1 MTRVH
6 SAVCVWWLRSSLNFA
21 AVSLLL
27 GLCWPLENERNTTCG
42 GFLTQF
48 RGSFQSPNYPDHYDD
63 LSECRWYIFA
73 PREFAILIEKH
84 SIDIEDDAAR
94 ADCPYDHLKTFTA
107 SQGLMEIPED
117 KSKRTAVILRRR
129 WCFRSSRGNTYQF
142 TFDYFDTVGDPPK
155 CKHMYLKVLEK
166 NEGQMRSHPRLCGK
180 VIPEPVHTRS
190 SSVSLLFLSDRALD
204 KNGLHVRWKVFGCN
218 EDRSEPSGQL
228 RFPRDGVFIA
238 YPATCVWTLIASQD
252 QTVELSVRKLNLER
266 CDVEYLRVFEGQEEG
281 RALLDDLCQLDSSV
295 VITSTRR
302 VMSLHLRMQS
312 LREEAVE
319 ASYQLKAVPCGGLYE
334 ASEGSLVSPRDL
346 ANVDGGVT
354 CIWIIRVKT
363 GYLPRIEFLDFSFTE
378 SQNCSAAYLEMM
390 VIANRTGGVAQSNS
404 FPNLYVHESE
414 CSWNVY
420 APKVC
425 EMMVIANRTGGV
437 AQSNSFPN
445 LYVHESECSWN
456 VYAPK
461 GERLALFLTELRF
474 SKTKYCAVS
483 TLTVMAI
490 LTKPESRAFL
500 SSEDSLSLRIC
511 GGVMKFAYMSV
522 PGADCTSTKLE
533 APAEIARNIDPK
545 EQSDSAIVWEEI
557 DQIPN

>member
-1 MTRVH
+1 MGSCRNSTFCRFS
-6 SAVCVWWLRSSLNFA
+6 SA
-21 AVSLLL
+21 
-27 GLCWPLENERNTTCG
+27 
-42 GFLTQF
+42 
-48 RGSFQSPNYPDHYDD
+48 
-63 LSECRWYIFA
+63 
-73 PREFAILIEKH
+73 
-84 SIDIEDDAAR
+84 
-94 ADCPYDHLKTFTA
+94 
-107 SQGLMEIPED
+107 
-117 KSKRTAVILRRR
+117 
-129 WCFRSSRGNTYQF
+129 
-142 TFDYFDTVGDPPK
+142 
-155 CKHMYLKVLEK
+155 
-166 NEGQMRSHPRLCGK
+166 
-180 VIPEPVHTRS
+180 
-190 SSVSLLFLSDRALD
+190 
-204 KNGLHVRWKVFGCN
+204 
-218 EDRSEPSGQL
+218 
-228 RFPRDGVFIA
+228 
-238 YPATCVWTLIASQD
+238 
-252 QTVELSVRKLNLER
+252 
-266 CDVEYLRVFEGQEEG
+266 
-281 RALLDDLCQLDSSV
+281 
-295 VITSTRR
+295 
-302 VMSLHLRMQS
+302 
-312 LREEAVE
+312 
-319 ASYQLKAVPCGGLYE
+319 CGGLYE

-363 GYLPRIEFLDFSFTE
+363 GYLPRIEFQDFSFTE
-378 SQNCSAAYLEMM
+378 SQNCSAAYLEAYFISKGNQMQLM
-390 VIANRTGGVAQSNS
+390 PRRCAEEPPPVVVGIDNEVRVRLHVAQRDPHTS
-404 FPNLYVHESE
+404 FRLRFRS
-414 CSWNVY
+414 
-420 APKVC
+420 VC